1 MARPAAFAAFG
12 AGAFTIASLVIEIA
26 VIGEP
31 ADDRRGALIRI
42 ADNAPG
48 LYASLAARVISL
60 VLVAAA
66 LFYLLRATMHRR
78 PEVPRIV
85 APLLPLAPLLFA
97 IGGVLTQIDFG
108 DLGDRFISSGART
121 EARAEDL
128 FEQRGVAGA
137 SIAVAG
143 NLCLALAF
151 VFVSLNAMRAGL
163 LSRFMGII
171 GIFVGG
177 LLVLPLVPG
186 GQSFIQLFWVVA
198 LGVLFLGRWPGGRGP
213 AWESGET
220 IAWPSAAER
229 REAAAAG
236 SVPVDDPRDPVPAGE
251 AHEAGG
257 ESGEAHDTGAESG
270 AAHGDEA
277 GGRPHPVSKK
287 RKRKRRS

>member
-12 AGAFTIASLVIEIA
+12 AGAFTIASLVIQIA

-31 ADDRRGALIRI
+31 ADDDRGALIRI
-42 ADNAPG
+42 ADNPTG
-48 LYASLAARVISL
+48 FYASLAAQVIAL
-60 VLVAAA
+60 VLLAAA

-78 PEVPRIV
+78 PEVPRV
-85 APLLPLAPLLFA
+85 VVPLLPLAPLLLA
-97 IGGVLTQIDFG
+97 IGGVLIQIDLG
-108 DLGDRFISSGART
+108 DLGDRFVSSGERT
-121 EARAEDL
+121 EPRAENL
-128 FEQRGVAGA
+128 LEGRSVARA
-137 SIAVAG
+137 SIAFAG
-143 NLCLALAF
+143 TLCLALSL

-171 GIFVGG
+171 GIFVGV
-177 LLVLPLVPG
+177 LVLPLVPG
-186 GQSFIQLFWVVA
+186 LQSFIQLFWVNA

-213 AWESGET
+213 AWESGEA

-229 REAAAAG
+229 REASLAG